1 MIHGWGG
8 PPPGGARIE
17 AHHDHRIAMSFL
29 VLGGL
34 ARAPVTVAGAETIET
49 SFPGFAALM
58 NRLGAHRAGRA
69 MSGPAPGRRG
79 GRARGLRQDHPRAPP
94 GGALRPG
101 LPGYRPALPRGRPA
115 LLQAGKPFTDTASAA
130 AAAAAVTAADL
141 IGARCAA
148 RPSARARRSWRRSRR
163 CVGRSPSSA
172 VRRRRPRR
180 GAGGPGHRHGGAA
193 RRQPQ
198 DLRHRQCRGTRRR
211 RCKELQALGVPTIY
225 DDVLAQLQ
233 ERDARDRSRA
243 IAPLVPASDAFV
255 IDTTDRD
262 IETAFEVARAYVAGP
277 ARGGTP
283 AAS

>member
-1 MIHGWGG
+1 MSGREWRVVAVDG
-8 PPPGGARIE
+8 PAASGKTT
-17 AHHDHRIAMSFL
+17 
-29 VLGGL
+29 L
-34 ARAPVTVAGAETIET
+34 ARRLAVHFGLDFLDTGLLYRAVA
-49 SFPGFAALM
+49 
-58 NRLGAHRAGRA
+58 R
-69 MSGPAPGRRG
+69 
-79 GRARGLRQDHPRAPP
+79 
-94 GGALRPG
+94 
-101 LPGYRPALPRGRPA
+101 A
-115 LLQAGKPFTDTASAA
+115 LLQAGKPFTDTAAAA

-141 IGARCAA
+141 DRRTLRSEAVSHGASVVAA
-148 RPSARARRSWRRSRR
+148 IPE
-163 CVGRSPSSA
+163 
-172 VRRRRPRR
+172 VRRALLAFQRQF
-180 GAGGPGHRHGGAA
+180 GDGGPGAVLAGR
-193 RRQPQ
+193 
-198 DLRHRQCRGTRRR
+198 DIGTVVRSDASHKIFVTASVEERARR